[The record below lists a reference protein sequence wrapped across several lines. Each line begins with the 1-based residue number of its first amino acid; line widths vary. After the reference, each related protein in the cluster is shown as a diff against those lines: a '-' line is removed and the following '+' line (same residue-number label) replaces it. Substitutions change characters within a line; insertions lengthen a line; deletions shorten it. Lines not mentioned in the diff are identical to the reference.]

1 MPLENE
7 KRDEHSTDPEAVREA
22 EIANR
27 LYEKAL
33 TEGGEVEIKEGET
46 WGS

>member
-1 MPLENE
+1 MPVENE
-7 KRDEHSTDPEAVREA
+7 KRDEDFPDSNEVREA

-33 TEGGEVEIKEGET
+33 AEGGEVEIKEGET